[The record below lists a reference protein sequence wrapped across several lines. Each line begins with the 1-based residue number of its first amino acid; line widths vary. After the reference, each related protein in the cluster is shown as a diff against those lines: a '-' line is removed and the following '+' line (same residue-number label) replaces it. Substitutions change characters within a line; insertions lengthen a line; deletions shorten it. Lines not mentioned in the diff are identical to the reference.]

1 MLLTDKWRSSRN
13 NFGTLDFERR
23 PRDVFVVSPE
33 VNSIFKGAPMNRS
46 NIRGLV
52 ANGKTSGELDPSR
65 LAFSMR
71 EVGAALGVSE
81 RSIWT
86 LINCGKLP
94 SFRVGRS
101 VRVRREDLE
110 NFMRNGGTSA

>member
-1 MLLTDKWRSSRN
+1 
-13 NFGTLDFERR
+13 
-23 PRDVFVVSPE
+23 
-33 VNSIFKGAPMNRS
+33 MNRS
-46 NIRGLV
+46 NIRGLE
-52 ANGKTSGELDPSR
+52 ANGKTSGEPDPSR

-86 LINCGKLP
+86 LINSGKLP
-94 SFRVGRS
+94 SFKIGRS

-110 NFMRNGGTSA
+110 NFMRNGGTSD